1 MTAVA
6 DHTSPA
12 PEACALQGRSLVAGR
27 AEGELLFAEMGLSFW
42 GGVDPFTG
50 EVIDRHHPLSGQN
63 LAGRVLAIP
72 SGRGSCTG
80 SSVMMELLSG
90 EHAPSALVLAEADEI
105 LTLGVLVAEL
115 LFQRSIAVLCIGHEA
130 FTHMRGQAYARLD
143 GDRLQLYPQRPAD
156 ARPTGVASIHQQP
169 LFASALQLSESDR
182 ALLDGRHGKAAQ
194 VAMQLVLRMAEL
206 QGASELLDVTQAH
219 IDGCIYTGPASLRFA
234 EQLVAWGASV
244 RVPTTLNSISVD
256 QRRWRALGIDA
267 TFGEPASALGDAYM
281 AMGAQLS
288 FTCAPYLLDSA
299 PAEGEQIVWAE
310 SNAVVYAN
318 SVLGARTLKY
328 PDYLDICIA
337 LTGRAPNVGCHQD
350 EHRLTSLQIEL
361 PPLGELDDAFYPLLG
376 YHVGLLC
383 GSRIPLV
390 RGLEKAQPNLDDL
403 KAFGA
408 AFATSSAAPLFHIAG
423 VTPEALQAEHV
434 IHSGQPVPTERVTLA
449 DLHRSW
455 DELNSADEAAVGLV
469 ALGNPH
475 FSLSE
480 FTRLATLCRGLSKH
494 PDVSLVVT
502 CGRAIL
508 EQARAAGHIAVLEAF
523 GATLV
528 TDTCWCMLGE
538 PVVPTGCRTL
548 MTNSGKYAHYAPG
561 LVGRSVHFASLAECV
576 DAACSGQA
584 SGRLP
589 HWLQPAS
596 PVENPT
602 HV

>member
-130 FTHMRGQAYARLD
+130 FTHLRGQAYARLD
-143 GDRLQLYPQRPAD
+143 SDRLQLYPQCPAD

-206 QGASELLDVTQAH
+206 QGAIELLDVTQAH

-350 EHRLTSLQIEL
+350 EHRLASLQIEL
-361 PPLGELDDAFYPLLG
+361 PPLCELDDAFYPLLG

-390 RGLEKAQPNLDDL
+390 RGLEKAQPSLDDL

-423 VTPEALQAEHV
+423 VTPEAKDPQNV
-434 IHSGQPVPTERVTLA
+434 IHSGQPTPTERVTLV

-455 DELNSADEAAVGLV
+455 DELNSAEEAEVGLI

-480 FTRLATLCRGLSKH
+480 FARLATLCRGLSKH

>member
-90 EHAPSALVLAEADEI
+90 EYAPSALVLAEADEI

-130 FTHMRGQAYARLD
+130 FTHLRGQAYARLD
-143 GDRLQLYPQRPAD
+143 GERLQLYPQRPAD

-281 AMGAQLS
+281 DMGAQLS

-350 EHRLTSLQIEL
+350 EHRLASLQIEL

-480 FTRLATLCRGLSKH
+480 FARLATLCRGLSKH